1 MDCGAV
7 FSDRPKF
14 QKYKAEISLKAMQLM
29 GYDALN
35 LGYPEFCLGKDFLK
49 DTRSLVSFPYITSNL
64 LYKGRRLPWTHEYII
79 KEIGGIKVAILGIA
93 NPDALEK
100 IPDPEHVIGLDVIPP
115 ETALKRLLPEVRK
128 KADLV
133 ILLSRLGVK
142 QTIALA
148 KNINR
153 IDVTISS
160 GDRGIFY
167 AEAPGKTVI
176 LQTGSFGRALGL
188 IKITSGENGAFTVDK
203 RKYIPLDDSVSG
215 DKKIEKLFENA
226 FNAHR
231 KQTAAQ
237 AKKQFEKEKKELM
250 EGLNLSPEEFIKR
263 HRKKQTEN
271 RGGKT
276 K

>member
-1 MDCGAV
+1 
-7 FSDRPKF
+7 
-14 QKYKAEISLKAMQLM
+14 M

-115 ETALKRLLPEVRK
+115 ETALKRLLPEVRE

-148 KNINR
+148 KNING
-153 IDVTISS
+153 IDVIISS

-188 IKITSGENGAFTVDK
+188 IKITSGENGAFTVNE
-203 RKYIPLDDSVSG
+203 RRYVPLDDSVSR
-215 DKKIEKLFENA
+215 DKKIEKLVENV
-226 FNAHR
+226 FKAHG

-263 HRKKQTEN
+263 HRKEQAEN